1 MDSNAEPIVQ
11 AETPSSGAE
20 EQVKQDTTP
29 VNEAPAQPID
39 EDDAILAR
47 MFGDEPEPQAAPV
60 QEEIPVPVQETV
72 SDAPAIDRDAV
83 AKILKRDGVPDEIIA
98 SASPETLAKWAESAS
113 KRQKDVDSYGGR
125 LKQLE
130 DQLAKGTQPTE
141 PQAQDNKPAAAPKAD
156 DPFAQMAEV
165 YGEDIVAPVRM
176 AFQQQQ
182 QRMQEQLLLAQARS
196 ADIALRSQWGAK
208 APAYETVLAKM
219 NELGNAKPGGYA
231 SVDALTAAA
240 YEALVGSKPPVVN
253 VRAAQPTA
261 PRGGPAPV
269 KPAPRDPDDEILDR
283 IFSGESV
290 RTSRSSRN

>member
-20 EQVKQDTTP
+20 EQVKQDTPP
-29 VNEAPAQPID
+29 VNEAIAAQPID
-39 EDDAILAR
+39 DDDAILAR
-47 MFGDEPEPQAAPV
+47 MFGDEPEPEPAK
-60 QEEIPVPVQETV
+60 EEIPAQAEAAAPEVP
-72 SDAPAIDRDAV
+72 AFDREAV
-83 AKILKRDGVPDEIIA
+83 AKILKRDGVPDDIIA
-98 SASPETLAKWAESAS
+98 SASPETLAKWAESAA

-130 DQLAKGTQPTE
+130 EQLAKGTEQKDAAP
-141 PQAQDNKPAAAPKAD
+141 QDNTPAAAPKPD

-182 QRMQEQLLLAQARS
+182 QRMQEQILLAQARS

-208 APAYETVLAKM
+208 APAYEAVLAKM

-240 YEALVGSKPPVVN
+240 YEALVGSKPPPAN

-261 PRGGPAPV
+261 PKSAPAPV
-269 KPAPRDPDDEILDR
+269 KPPPRDEDDEILDR
-283 IFSGESV
+283 IISGTSV
-290 RTSRSSRN
+290 RMARSTRN